1 MPSSHSPDEIL
12 AAANEPGSVLFDCR
26 TPEEVKESK
35 LESRPFINIS
45 CTLEDCSEL
54 IKKADQLFPDKTK
67 PVIIYCRSGRRAG
80 KAKEVLEQQ
89 LEYTNVMNAGGLV
102 DLTYL

>member
-1 MPSSHSPDEIL
+1 MSLDQYCLIVEHQKK
-12 AAANEPGSVLFDCR
+12 
-26 TPEEVKESK
+26 VKDAK
-35 LESRPFINIS
+35 LESRPFVNVS

-54 IKKADQLFPDKTK
+54 IQKSSQLFPDKTK

-80 KAKEVLEQQ
+80 KAKVVLEQMG
-89 LEYTNVMNAGGLV
+89 YSKVMNAGGLV